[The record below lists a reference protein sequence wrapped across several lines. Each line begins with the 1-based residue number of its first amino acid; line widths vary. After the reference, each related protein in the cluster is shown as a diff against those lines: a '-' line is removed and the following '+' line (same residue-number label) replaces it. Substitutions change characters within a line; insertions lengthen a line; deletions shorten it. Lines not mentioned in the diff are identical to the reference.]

1 MPMLRCT
8 HEECGHT
15 WFERSAL
22 AEGAD
27 CERCGEP
34 TELVGV
40 DDDPPA
46 ELADPVAAAL
56 GRSHPAYARTRAREV
71 AKAHGFVRA
80 PVVVHAIARA
90 VGFTVR
96 PSHNLGTL
104 RARLVGDV
112 IEVSASEPPVA
123 QRFSVAH
130 ELGHHFL
137 GTLHGSGQAAEREA
151 DAFAGELLVP
161 GSMLREALRDI
172 TDARQLRD
180 RFKVSQDVLRI
191 AAQTYKLGDRITGG

>member
-8 HEECGHT
+8 QEECGHI

-22 AEGAD
+22 AEGAN
-27 CERCGEP
+27 CELCGEA

-46 ELADPVAAAL
+46 ELTDPVAAAPE
-56 GRSHPAYARTRAREV
+56 RSHPAYARTKAREV
-71 AKAHGFVRA
+71 AKAHGFVRP

-96 PSHNLGTL
+96 PVHNLGAL

-112 IEVSASEPPVA
+112 IEVNANEPPVA

-137 GTLHGSGQAAEREA
+137 GTSHGAGQAAEREA

-161 GSMLREALRDI
+161 GSMLREALRDT

-180 RFKVSQDVLRI
+180 RFKVSRDVLRI
-191 AAQTYKLGDRITGG
+191 AAQTHRLSDRITDD